1 MVKNSRTCA
10 QFVLFMLAL
19 TLLLSVGADPAGAQS
34 SSASG
39 RLEGNIVDTSGSAV
53 PSATVTVRKASAGVS
68 LPIARLQMK
77 IVPPLDPLR
86 RIEACSASE
95 LDHNCG
101 MCALSDGL
109 AKSSVVLDREL
120 DQEKSLDPS
129 GPRIRCRLCGWSPRK
144 DDR

>member
-68 LPIARLQMK
+68 FTQQADDQGHFLFLYPAPGHYDIS
-77 IVPPLDPLR
+77 
-86 RIEACSASE
+86 IEKGGF
-95 LDHNCG
+95 N
-101 MCALSDGL
+101 
-109 AKSSVVLDREL
+109 
-120 DQEKSLDPS
+120 
-129 GPRIRCRLCGWSPRK
+129 RCMT
-144 DDR
+144 